1 MDRNR
6 IRWFFAAGLLGLLG
20 FASCSPRLRPRKV
33 QEAVPD
39 TLVVI
44 GADTLRR
51 KPEMPPV
58 RLMYGVP
65 PTRFQVMELPDNGS
79 VKVEEESK

>member
-1 MDRNR
+1 MNRNR

-20 FASCSPRLRPRKV
+20 FSSCSPRLRPRKV
-33 QEAVPD
+33 LEEVPD
-39 TLVVI
+39 TLVVT
-44 GADTLRR
+44 GMDTLRR
-51 KPEMPPV
+51 NPEMPPI

-79 VKVEEESK
+79 VKEELK